1 MSINDGGTNQELI
14 FEDIFTIKNES
25 NYFISTGYFRT
36 NDLLYMTS
44 NNTNKTLQ
52 GDNTVKLIS
61 KPSPTGKW
69 VIIGFNNKANINNII
84 DNIVP
89 K

>member
-14 FEDIFTIKNES
+14 FEDITTIKNES

-36 NDLLYMTS
+36 NDLLYMVS

-52 GDNTVKLIS
+52 GDNSVKLVS
-61 KPSPTGKW
+61 KPSPNGKW
-69 VIIGFNNKANINNII
+69 VIIGFNDNANINNAI
-84 DNIVP
+84 NSSF
-89 K
+89 